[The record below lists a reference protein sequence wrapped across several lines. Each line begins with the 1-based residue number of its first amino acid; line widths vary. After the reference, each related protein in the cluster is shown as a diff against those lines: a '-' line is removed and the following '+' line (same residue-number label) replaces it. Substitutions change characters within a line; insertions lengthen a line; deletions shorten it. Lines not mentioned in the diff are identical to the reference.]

1 MSQIAAIR
9 KAIVE
14 RMQEC
19 NVRTQATLS
28 DSGAVPSNGTLAM
41 LALEN
46 VRYEE
51 TFGRLARFTFR
62 VRLMTGKVSERNA
75 QSRLDTLLSADGDG
89 SLRVALS
96 EPVMLETQQEATI
109 RVIIAENLGIYQ
121 LGDADYFGGEVVL
134 EVVA

>member
-9 KAIVE
+9 KAIVD

-19 NVRTQATLS
+19 NIRVQSTLS
-28 DSGAVPSNGTLAM
+28 DNGAVPSNGTLAM

-75 QSRLDTLLSADGDG
+75 QVRLDTLLSADGDG

-121 LGDADYFGGEVVL
+121 LGEADYFGGEVVL